1 MICTYRGDDTDARDQ
16 STGLECRSVCT
27 DALVG
32 LWLFCTYR
40 GAERSVA
47 LAVRIA
53 VASSAVLANTAFSG
67 VRMDRHSTDHCEM
80 LHAQMPVGKVVI

>member
-53 VASSAVLANTAFSG
+53 VASSVVLANTVFSG

-80 LHAQMPVGKVVI
+80 LQAQMPVGKVVI